1 MQGEQQA
8 GHSEQRVTK
17 RVLFICTGNS
27 ARSQMAEAFVR
38 HYAAEQFEAYS
49 AGLEPKG
56 MNPLTVQVMQE
67 IGLDLSGQ
75 HSKGVGEY
83 LGKVHFAYVVTVCS
97 DAEERC
103 PSVFLGMGRRLHWG
117 FEDPAALEGTDEA
130 RLAKFR
136 QIRDEIERRVC
147 AWLEEL
153 GLPTQCQQRA
163 EGA

>member
-8 GHSEQRVTK
+8 GHSEQRVTR
-17 RVLFICTGNS
+17 RVLFICAGNS

-56 MNPLTVQVMQE
+56 MNTLTVQVMQE
-67 IGLDLSGQ
+67 LGLDLSG
-75 HSKGVGEY
+75 HRSKSVGEY

-103 PSVFLGMGRRLHWG
+103 PSVFPGMGRRLHWPLD
-117 FEDPAALEGTDEA
+117 DPAAFEGTDEA
-130 RLAKFR
+130 RLDKFR
-136 QIRDEIERRVC
+136 QVRDEIDRRVC